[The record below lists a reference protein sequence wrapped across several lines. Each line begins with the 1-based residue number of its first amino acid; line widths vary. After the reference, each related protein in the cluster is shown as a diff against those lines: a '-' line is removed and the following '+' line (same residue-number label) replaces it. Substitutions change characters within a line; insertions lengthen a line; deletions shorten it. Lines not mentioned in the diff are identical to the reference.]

1 MRKLL
6 QVLAIFAVL
15 TPACG
20 ALAAATRP
28 PVALRSTVIVQ
39 GPVVRLGD
47 LFDGLEEKAGLPVAR
62 APAVGAQVQL
72 EARWLSAVARRY
84 GVPWRPTTVL
94 DRAVVERAGQVIDSN
109 RIEAEILAGL
119 RRRGQEGDLAIQLD
133 NPSLSLRLP
142 IELDAT
148 LRLTGL
154 SFDPAGRRFVAH
166 IVAPDNDRPV
176 ARSTVSG
183 RVYRMTEVP
192 TLVQQ
197 VAPGSIV
204 RSSDVAWIKFRADR
218 LGRGVILDPS
228 DLIGMSPRR
237 PIRVGDPIRQ
247 RDLREPVM
255 VAKNSLV
262 TIVLQ
267 SDRMMLTAQGR
278 AMEDGAQGRAIRVMN
293 TKSNTIITAVVQSAG
308 MVAVRLRATVALNQ

>member
-1 MRKLL
+1 MRFFF
-6 QVLAIFAVL
+6 QILAILAVL
-15 TPACG
+15 TPVG
-20 ALAAATRP
+20 AAAAAP
-28 PVALRSTVIVQ
+28 PVTLKTTVIVQ

-47 LFDGLEEKAGLPVAR
+47 LFDALEEKAGLPVAR
-62 APAVGAQVQL
+62 APAVGSTVQL

-84 GVPWRPTTVL
+84 GVPWRPATVL
-94 DRAVVERAGQVIDSN
+94 DRAVVERAGQVIESN
-109 RIEAEILAGL
+109 RIEAEILAAL

-142 IELDAT
+142 VEFDAT
-148 LRLTGL
+148 MRLTGL
-154 SFDPAGRRFVAH
+154 SFDPVGGRFVAH
-166 IVAPDNDRPV
+166 IVAPDNDRPI

-183 RVYRMTEVP
+183 RAYRMTEVP
-192 TLVQQ
+192 TLAQQ
-197 VAPGSIV
+197 VAPGSTV
-204 RSSDVAWIKFRADR
+204 RGGDVEWIKVRADR
-218 LGRGVILDPS
+218 LARGVILDAS

-237 PIRVGDPIRQ
+237 PIRLGEPVRQ

-267 SDRMMLTAQGR
+267 SERMTLTVQGR
-278 AMEDGAQGRAIRVMN
+278 AMEDGAEGRAIRVMN

-308 MVAVRLRATVALNQ
+308 MVAVPPRAALALVQ